1 MSVSLLRLVTVS
13 LCCSQ
18 GIFGART
25 KGPVVLLERKYSG
38 FFWSI
43 NRVADGSGGKQKDL
57 A

>member
-25 KGPVVLLERKYSG
+25 KGPVMLLERKYSV